1 MGRIRIRSVAVA
13 ALALGLAAAGC
24 STSEDESGDTP
35 TRVNTVMGATTFHA
49 KGSTTAVAGGTQE
62 IWFDPRQ
69 GLHIVITIGGTER
82 AGEMFCH
89 GTDLYTSTDLAVES
103 LRKAGGSAY
112 DVPADLKQSFV
123 RTPAGDGCGTF
134 YEVAS
139 SAKEDKKL
147 AAPVGGVP
155 TTAIVAHQGT
165 TTDTY
170 FIATGD
176 KPYVLRLDSN
186 RAGHVSSTTY
196 DSFGAPVS
204 ISLPTEDRIVSMTDF
219 RTKATLPR

>member
-1 MGRIRIRSVAVA
+1 MGRIRIRSAAVA
-13 ALALGLAAAGC
+13 AVALGVAAVGC
-24 STSEDESGDTP
+24 STSEDESGGTP
-35 TRVNTVMGATTFHA
+35 TRVNTAMGTTTFHA

-62 IWFDPRQ
+62 IWSDPQQ
-69 GLHIVITIGGTER
+69 GMHIVITIGGTER

-89 GTDLYTSTDLAVES
+89 GTDLYLSTDLAVES
-103 LRKAGGSAY
+103 LRKAGGAAY

-123 RTPAGDGCGTF
+123 RGPARDGCGMF

-139 SAKEDKKL
+139 SAKEDRKL
-147 AAPVGGVP
+147 ATTIAGVP
-155 TTAIVAHQGT
+155 ATAMVARQAT

-170 FIATGD
+170 FIAKD

-186 RAGHVSSTTY
+186 RAGHVSTTTY

-204 ISLPTEDRIVSMTDF
+204 IRLPTEDRIVSMDDF
-219 RTKATLPR
+219 RTRATLPR